1 MGQLMNIGDI
11 FNELTLFFLVICKYW
26 ISGMCQISI
35 FHSQLVE
42 CIHEYFLNS
51 LILILKWQIFH
62 GDFEVCK
69 YFPAVQCTDMQFR
82 QLTNPV

>member
-11 FNELTLFFLVICKYW
+11 FYELTLFFLVICKYW